1 MNQNIGGVRGRRRS
15 ALDRLENQLKTKVKT
30 KKIGQAPEPLT
41 DADVKR
47 ISQEIEKLRSKI
59 S

>member
-1 MNQNIGGVRGRRRS
+1 
-15 ALDRLENQLKTKVKT
+15 LERLENQLKTKVKT
-30 KKIGQAPEPLT
+30 KKMGQAPEPLT